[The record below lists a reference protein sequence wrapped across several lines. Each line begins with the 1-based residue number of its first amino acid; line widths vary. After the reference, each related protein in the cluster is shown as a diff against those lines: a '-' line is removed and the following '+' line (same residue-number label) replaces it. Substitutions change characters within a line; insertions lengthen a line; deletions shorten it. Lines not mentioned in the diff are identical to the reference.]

1 MGYIYKITNTL
12 NNKIYIGQTVK
23 SVQKRFTQHK
33 NNSNKEYFSQI
44 VLYKAF
50 NKYGIENF
58 ICEEIEEVPNEKLD
72 EREKYCW
79 NGMASMR
86 PCDGIL
92 VLWNEYYDSYF
103 DGYNSTLGGRAT
115 QLYNWDVED
124 IIERYLNLKSAR
136 AVAKEIGCDH
146 STIDRILNE
155 SGVKRF
161 TVSQQQ
167 SKPLYFKK
175 GEELHRFETTRDAA
189 MWLIDNKITKM
200 TNPNSVRQEITNRI
214 LNNKKYFGFEV
225 YYESKI

>member
-12 NNKIYIGQTVK
+12 NDKVYIGQTIK
-23 SVQKRFTQHK
+23 TVQKRFTQHK

-58 ICEEIEEVPNEKLD
+58 ICEEIEEVPNDKLD
-72 EREKYCW
+72 EREKYW
-79 NGMASMR
+79 
-86 PCDGIL
+86 I
-92 VLWNEYYDSYF
+92 EYYDSYF
-103 DGYNSTLGGRAT
+103 NGYNSTLGGRAT
-115 QLYNWDVED
+115 QLYNWDTDD
-124 IIERYLNLKSAR
+124 IIEKYMILKSAR

-155 SGVKRF
+155 NGVKRF
-161 TVSQQQ
+161 TPSQQQ

-175 GEELHRFETTRDAA
+175 KDEIHHFETTREAA
-189 MWLIDNKITKM
+189 EWLIENGITKM
-200 TNPNSVRQEITNRI
+200 TNPNLVRQEITSRI
-214 LNNKKYFGFEV
+214 RNNKKYFGFEI